1 MKVKLHKKF
10 TKQFSKLN
18 KKEKLKCKGRLN
30 LFLDDPFNKLLKNH
44 ALQGKYKGLRSINMG
59 GDLRAIYE
67 MINSGTAFF
76 VDLDT
81 HSNLYS

>member
-1 MKVKLHKKF
+1 MKIKLHKKF

-18 KKEKLKCKGRLN
+18 KNQKLKCKDRLN
-30 LFLDDPFNKLLKNH
+30 LFLDDPFNELLNNH
-44 ALQGKYKGLRSINMG
+44 ALQGKYKGLRSINMS

-67 MINSGTAFF
+67 MINNNTAFF
-76 VDLDT
+76 IDLDT

>member
-1 MKVKLHKKF
+1 MKIKLHKKF

-18 KKEKLKCKGRLN
+18 KKEKLKCQARLN
-30 LFLDDPFNKLLKNH
+30 LFFDDPFNKLLNNH
-44 ALQGKYKGLRSINMG
+44 ALQGKYKGLRSINMS

-67 MINSGTAFF
+67 MINSDIAFF
-76 VDLDT
+76 IDLDK

>member
-1 MKVKLHKKF
+1 MKIKLHKKF

-18 KKEKLKCKGRLN
+18 QKEKLKCRERLSI
-30 LFLDDPFNKLLKNH
+30 FLEDPFNEALNNH
-44 ALQGKYKGLRSINMG
+44 ALQGKYRGLRSINMS

-67 MINSGTAFF
+67 MVGNGTAFF
-76 VDLDT
+76 IDLDT

>member
-1 MKVKLHKKF
+1 MKIKLHKKF

-18 KKEKLKCKGRLN
+18 KKEKLKCKNRLN
-30 LFLDDPFNKLLKNH
+30 LFLDDPFNKSLNNH
-44 ALQGKYKGLRSINMG
+44 ALRGKYKGLRSINIG

-67 MINSGTAFF
+67 MINNNTAFF
-76 VDLDT
+76 IDLDI